1 MLWEVVWV
9 SLFAFWQLL
18 SPALPQELY
27 LLEIH
32 EQSRVNIGGA
42 RDGHGSRLS
51 GTDLRAHGQSGEISV
66 FWPS

>member
-1 MLWEVVWV
+1 MGSCLGQ
-9 SLFAFWQLL
+9 SFYFLAIAL
-18 SPALPQELY
+18 PALPQELY

-32 EQSRVNIGGA
+32 GQSRVNIGGA

-66 FWPS
+66 FWPY